1 MSLRVATTGPHAAA
15 EPVDPA
21 VITERLRHQLPA
33 KAFEAIQRI
42 RTAAE
47 PERRVAGGARNIIV
61 DIASRLMRRTM
72 RVESMLEAAWAKVMS
87 DEQHTYEIYEQAKH
101 VDFRFKTLSGA
112 VMHVEETIDL
122 FVIAQSPH
130 DEAEAA
136 LSLTFA
142 SCMREDELKT
152 LAQAYPWRYVEH
164 GDGWRDEALSWYCAQ
179 YLKATHVIWTDG
191 VAIDIVLKNIEYTQS
206 YRTRAHV
213 VDPSVRAAVI
223 AAVGEFPGLTA
234 YDLYRRVPQCRA
246 DDLHQLIVNGDG
258 VFCDEL
264 NELISQ
270 HWKLHL
276 YPAAIMVRT
285 VGRLPHPEPL
295 ESSVLDLREGGQF
308 QIGESLWTVMT
319 DLGDRLL
326 CKDAGGKLHAL
337 DRASL
342 LEQFA
347 KKGVIK
353 AAPRAPASAL
363 REVGVLEGKAEE
375 RFLRLCELQVRVNRG
390 ERPTLTRGE
399 EEALQ
404 RYADLVRRGQD
415 GRFAFIAGWQRSGR
429 WGRRIDADEVTL
441 VKSVLGREQ
450 LRSGA
455 KGLGAAYAVYVTEF
469 ATAELFTSEQQMRAT
484 RSRAPKATIATPMS
498 YRSFATLAGSLH
510 TEVEVEEAQRGHKA
524 ANAAQLRRPVG
535 GGTGVVGRGFTSQA
549 LYPWDKAYLDTNE
562 VDVWTKDPL
571 TGEKARL
578 RTTAMRDGAT
588 GLVLAEVSEPHDP
601 NEETYLEV
609 FRECVATHSRFPRR
623 LAIDNAKLHGGSL
636 VVSFCATMLCER
648 ELGPRGHG
656 RFRSEIETVF
666 HTLNAWAHYIE
677 GTSEP
682 AKDVRALS
690 PSHRP
695 EEMAIW
701 PPGRFEDEVIK
712 RLFYERINKRV
723 DPKDGLSAQERYDR
737 RMITDGARDND
748 TITFDANFLILSA
761 PPVKTVGRHAGKL
774 LVGRQGVRGERGEH
788 FTCEALT
795 RPHVVGTYVEG
806 KREPWDISIRHVKV
820 DGQWHPAIS
829 EALAEVFQGRSPREI
844 KIISREMR
852 ARIGQA
858 PDLAELGR
866 YIADI
871 RRSESE
877 LRTAEK
883 RERLLQPLR
892 AALPA
897 ATTSNPGSALEAL
910 ADVDPSVVAALEKA
924 PSEEDAA

>member
-1 MSLRVATTGPHAAA
+1 MALRIATTGPHATA
-15 EPVDPA
+15 DPINPA
-21 VITERLRHQLPA
+21 IITERLRRQLPP
-33 KAFEAIQRI
+33 KAFEAIQKI
-42 RTAAE
+42 RTADD
-47 PERRVAGGARNIIV
+47 PERRVRGGARNIIV

-72 RVESMLEAAWAKVMS
+72 RVESMLEAAWAKVIT
-87 DEQHTYEIYEQAKH
+87 DDQRTCEIYEQAKH
-101 VDFRFKTLSGA
+101 VDFRFKTSSGE

-122 FVIAQSPH
+122 FVISESPH
-130 DEAEAA
+130 DDEDAA
-136 LSLTFA
+136 LSLVFA

-152 LAQAYPWRYVEH
+152 LAQASPWRYVTH
-164 GDGWRDEALSWYCAQ
+164 QGGWRDQALTWYCAQ

-191 VAIDIVLKNIEYTQS
+191 VAIDIVLKNLEYTQS

-213 VDPSVRAAVI
+213 VDPAIRAAVLGVV
-223 AAVGEFPGLTA
+223 AEYPGLTA
-234 YDLYRRVPQCRA
+234 DDLYRRVPQCRA

-264 NELISQ
+264 HELISQ

-276 YPAAIMVRT
+276 YPAAILVRT

-295 ESSVLDLREGGQF
+295 ESSVLNLREGGQF
-308 QIGESLWTVMT
+308 QIGQSLWTVMT

-326 CKDAGGKLHAL
+326 CKDPGGKLHEL

-347 KKGVIK
+347 KKGVIR

-363 REVGVLEGKAEE
+363 GEVGVLEGKAKE
-375 RFLRLCELQVRVNRG
+375 RFLRLCELQVRVARG
-390 ERPTLTRGE
+390 ERPTLRRGE
-399 EEALQ
+399 EEALE

-429 WGRRIDADEVTL
+429 WGRRIDPDELTL

-455 KGLGAAYAVYVTEF
+455 KGLGPAYAVYATEF
-469 ATAELFTSEQQMRAT
+469 ATAELFTSEQQLRAT
-484 RSRAPKATIATPMS
+484 RSRSPRATAAKPMS
-498 YRSFATLAGSLH
+498 YRSFASLAGSLH
-510 TEVEVEEAQRGHKA
+510 NEVEVEAAQRGHKA
-524 ANAAQLRRPVG
+524 ANAAQVRRPVG
-535 GGTGVVGRGFTSQA
+535 GGTGVVGRGLTSQG
-549 LYPWDKAYLDTNE
+549 LYPWDKGYLDTNE

-609 FRECVATHSRFPRR
+609 FRECVATHGRFPRR

-636 VVSFCATMLCER
+636 VLSFCATMLCER

-656 RFRSEIETVF
+656 RFRAEIETVF
-666 HTLNAWAHYIE
+666 HSLNAWAHYVE

-695 EEMAIW
+695 EEKAIW

-712 RLFYERINKRV
+712 KLFYERINQRV
-723 DPKDGLSAQERYDR
+723 DPKDGLSAQERYDQ
-737 RMITDGARDND
+737 RMVTDGTRDND

-761 PPVKTVGRHAGKL
+761 PPVKTAGRHAGKL

-788 FTCEALT
+788 FICEALT
-795 RPHVVGTYVEG
+795 RTHVLNTYVEA
-806 KREPWDISIRHVKV
+806 KREPWDISIRYVKV
-820 DGQWHPAIS
+820 DGQWHVAIS

-844 KIISREMR
+844 KTISREMR
-852 ARIGQA
+852 VRIGRA
-858 PDLAELGR
+858 PDVAELGR

-897 ATTSNPGSALEAL
+897 PTISSSGSALEAL
-910 ADVDPSVVAALEKA
+910 AAVDPSVVAALEKA